1 MSLAVTLYIIVTV
14 ILFALNMIVN
24 IFALGI
30 SENKKFPTSTL
41 IATIFAIAFVIW
53 GTTLLVT
60 N

>member
-1 MSLAVTLYIIVTV
+1 MSLSVTLYIIVTV

-30 SENKKFPTSTL
+30 SDNKKVPTSTL

-60 N
+60 S